1 MPSRERD
8 ENHLAGVVGGA
19 LRRWLD
25 QARTV
30 VMEPFRRFRM
40 QPDPSG
46 VFQVQARWNQEV
58 ETIMTTIGQIAMDA
72 WSEATDV
79 PPVSRHAFVV
89 SQLAQTENFLV
100 QMPDEVYNLIF
111 AEINDAVNQGA
122 NNDQVAGRVDRVLE
136 YSGSERWPSRA
147 RTIAQTEVTRA
158 YGAGTLAAGIEQ
170 SRVTGRMLQK
180 RWDSEHD
187 ERVRVSHRQVDGQ
200 VLPLFMPFYVDGFP
214 IQFPGDPMGP
224 PETVINCRCDL
235 VIMDERGR

>member
-25 QARTV
+25 QARAM
-30 VMEPFRRFRM
+30 VMAPWRRYQM

-46 VFQVQARWNQEV
+46 VFQVQGQWNQEV
-58 ETIMTTIGQIAMDA
+58 ETIMTVIGQIAMGA

-79 PPVSRHAFVV
+79 PPVSRHAFIV

-100 QMPDEVYNLIF
+100 RMPDEVYNLIF
-111 AEINDAVNQGA
+111 AEINDAVNGGE
-122 NNDQVAGRVDRVLE
+122 DVAGVARRVEAVLD
-136 YSGSERWPSRA
+136 YGAGERWPARS